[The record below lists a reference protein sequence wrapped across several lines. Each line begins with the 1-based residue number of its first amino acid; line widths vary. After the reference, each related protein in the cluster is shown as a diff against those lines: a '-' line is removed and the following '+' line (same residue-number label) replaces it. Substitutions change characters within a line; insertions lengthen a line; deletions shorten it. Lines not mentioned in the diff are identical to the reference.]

1 MNEDGV
7 TPNYFGDYDLWVM
20 EDENVIAV
28 KDTGSRFSVYKDV
41 GPVTD
46 NYGLIAEQVDG
57 MLPDHWETEYD
68 DHDFTLASGE
78 PITVPGSERFFGQVT
93 DAERYRLSVR
103 DSVEASAH
111 VPEGSAE
118 LRIAHP
124 DLLRHSTVYDAT
136 RAVADR
142 LFDLE
147 LESDRY

>member
-1 MNEDGV
+1 MRGEDV

-20 EDENVIAV
+20 EDEDVIAV

-41 GPVTD
+41 DPVTD
-46 NYGLIAEQVDG
+46 KYGIIAEQVDG
-57 MLPDHWETEYD
+57 MLPGHWETEYD
-68 DHDFTLASGE
+68 DHDFTLTSGE
-78 PITVPGSERFFGQVT
+78 PMTVPGSERFFGQIT
-93 DAERYRLSVR
+93 DAERYHLSVR

-118 LRIAHP
+118 LRITHP
-124 DLLRHSTVYDAT
+124 DLLRRGTVYDAT
-136 RAVADR
+136 RVVADR